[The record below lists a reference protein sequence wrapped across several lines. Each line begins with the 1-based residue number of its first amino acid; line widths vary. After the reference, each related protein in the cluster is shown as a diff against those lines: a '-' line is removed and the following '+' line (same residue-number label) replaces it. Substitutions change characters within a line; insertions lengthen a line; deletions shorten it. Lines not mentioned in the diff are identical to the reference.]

1 MEFTYENAL
10 QWFEAYYRDID
21 KSQGDLQTVPNLE
34 KYFTA
39 DLEFMMHTAPVSSS
53 PTSRSRDMLLMS
65 FVHPGLHETLIPQH
79 YVVDVKQMIVVVQF
93 EIRFSDKPSGQTWP
107 PIQASAHYHLVL
119 DEKKEL
125 RIKKIHYW
133 TGPIPRDIG
142 ELWAERRNEALT
154 AHAMSFIRGK
164 P

>member
-1 MEFTYENAL
+1 MEFTYESAL
-10 QWFEAYYRDID
+10 QWFEDYYKDVDR
-21 KSQGDLQTVPNLE
+21 SQGNLQTVPNLE
-34 KYFTA
+34 KYFTP
-39 DLEFMMHTAPVSSS
+39 DLEFIMYTGPASSS
-53 PTSRSRDMLLMS
+53 TTPRSHDTLLMS
-65 FVHPGLHETLIPQH
+65 FVHPGLHETLIPRY

-119 DEKKEL
+119 DEKKDL

-133 TGPIPRDIG
+133 TGPIPEEIR
-142 ELWAERRNEALT
+142 ELWAERRNEALV
-154 AHAMSFIRGK
+154 AHAMSFIRGE

>member
-1 MEFTYENAL
+1 MEFTYASAL
-10 QWFEAYYRDID
+10 QWFEAYYKDVD
-21 KSQGDLQTVPNLE
+21 SSQGNLQTVPNLE
-34 KYFTA
+34 KYFTP
-39 DLEFMMHTAPVSSS
+39 DLEFIMYTTPASSS
-53 PTSRSRDMLLMS
+53 TTPRSRDTLLMS
-65 FVHPGLHETLIPQH
+65 FVHPGLHETLIPRY

-119 DEKKEL
+119 DEKKDL

-133 TGPIPRDIG
+133 TGPIPEDVR

-154 AHAMSFIRGK
+154 AHAMSFIKGK